1 MNQRPEQGAGRGATP
16 ELRRAQTLEQSVELG
31 LLWDRIWS
39 RRRAV
44 AMLVLAATILTG
56 IVAFLLPSWYRGDA
70 TLLPP
75 SEEESGVGLS
85 SLLRGIGVAGVKV
98 PTQAAPVDVFVAIL
112 ESRGLNE
119 EIVRHFGLQRRY
131 RARFLVDAVKE
142 LRRHARFTV
151 TDAGTIQISVED
163 HDPKQAAAMTNA
175 YVGLLDRFNRD
186 MRMTRGR
193 RTRVFVEGR
202 LNETR
207 DELARAEQR
216 LASYQSTHKSAVLSR
231 EMTTAMDAAARL
243 YAERTALQV
252 RLGVARTYTRG
263 QSDEITQV
271 SEQLASLDRQL
282 ATLPTSGLDLARL
295 YRDVRTLEQVFV
307 VLTAQYEQSR
317 IDEVRDTPTVDVL
330 DRASTPERKCRPRRS
345 LMVAAAFLLSLGV
358 GVGYALLQ
366 PAALAGSVPPAPAD

>member
-1 MNQRPEQGAGRGATP
+1 VNQRPERDAGRGATP
-16 ELRRAQTLEQSVELG
+16 ELWRVQTLEQSIELG

-44 AMLVLAATILTG
+44 ATLVLAATILMG
-56 IVAFLLPSWYRGDA
+56 IIAFLLPSWYRGEA
-70 TLLPP
+70 ALLPP

-98 PTQAAPVDVFVAIL
+98 PTQAAPADVFVAIL
-112 ESRGLNE
+112 QSRGLNE
-119 EIVRHFGLQRRY
+119 AIVRRFGLQRRY
-131 RARFLVDAVKE
+131 RTRFLVDAVKQ

-151 TDAGTIQISVED
+151 TDAGTILVSVED
-163 HDPKQAAAMTNA
+163 RDPKQAAAMTNA
-175 YVGLLDRFNRD
+175 YVDLLDGFNRD

-193 RTRVFVEGR
+193 RTRMFVEGR
-202 LNETR
+202 LNESR
-207 DELARAEQR
+207 DALARAEQR
-216 LASYQSTHKSAVLSR
+216 LASYQSIHKSAMLSR

-243 YAERTALQV
+243 YAERTDLQV

-282 ATLPTSGLDLARL
+282 AVLPTSGLDLARL
-295 YRDVRTLEQVFV
+295 YRDVRTFEQVFI

-317 IDEVRDTPTVDVL
+317 IDEVRDTPTIEVL
-330 DRASTPERKCRPRRS
+330 DRAIPPERKSRPRRS

-358 GVGYALLQ
+358 GVGYAMLQ
-366 PAALAGSVPPAPAD
+366 PVASAGSVPPAPAD